1 MTPGELT
8 ELQRR
13 LCLSDGKM
21 ARAIG
26 VTRQTW
32 RNWKTGRKCPKLAM
46 NALRWM
52 AELHRI
58 SPANDNLP
66 ERIRSIA
73 AIALALLLLPDLLSA

>member
-1 MTPGELT
+1 MTPAELT

-13 LCLSDGKM
+13 LNLSDGKM
-21 ARAIG
+21 AKAIG

-32 RNWKTGRKCPKLAM
+32 RNWKTGRRCPELAR

-73 AIALALLLLPDLLSA
+73 AIALVLLLMPDFISA